1 MIKLK
6 PLVFSISD
14 LAYIDEPMATKNFG
28 NPHDH
33 AVYKAT
39 EVDALL
45 SEKDK
50 EIESLKKE
58 LSNLKSE
65 ENLIGAPKSIVERIC
80 EMLPVGCYII
90 TVTPPMTSSPE
101 DIVEMIRKD
110 VPAGTCLA
118 IGRWDKTYSIEFTKE
133 TKNMNAKP
141 ISLKQL
147 LGQENR
153 RALPTW
159 LRELA
164 EDHKSNWQPNSKG
177 GEPNHD

>member
-1 MIKLK
+1 MKLK

-65 ENLIGAPKSIVERIC
+65 ENFLPTPKSIVERIC

-101 DIVEMIRKD
+101 DILEMLRKD
-110 VPAGTCLA
+110 VPVGTCLA

-147 LGQENR
+147 LIR
-153 RALPTW
+153 KDR
-159 LRELA
+159 
-164 EDHKSNWQPNSKG
+164 KS
-177 GEPNHD
+177 